1 MYTLGIYDGHN
12 VGCSLIDIN
21 NILFSIEEEKLSRIK
36 GHDGR
41 LEQNGLPVQSLTLLL
56 IVINGI

>member
-12 VGCSLIDIN
+12 AGCSLIDGN
-21 NILFSIEEEKLSRIK
+21 NILFSIKEERLSRIK

-41 LEQNGLPVQSLTLLL
+41 LWQNGLVQSLTLLL
-56 IVINGI
+56 IVMNGI